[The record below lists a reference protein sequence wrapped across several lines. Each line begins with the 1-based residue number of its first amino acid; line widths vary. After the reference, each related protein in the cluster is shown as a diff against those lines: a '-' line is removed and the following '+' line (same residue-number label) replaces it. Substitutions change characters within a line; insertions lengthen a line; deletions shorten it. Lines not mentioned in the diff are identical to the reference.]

1 MAESAR
7 FWYVECLNAHTNK
20 GKNMTREEIVSIT
33 NNVFEELFEVPP
45 QKLVPQANIFDN
57 LGLDSLDTVDLI
69 VALQK
74 RFKVQIR
81 EDERVHTI
89 RTLENIYDFILSIEQ
104 EKSKKT

>member
-1 MAESAR
+1 
-7 FWYVECLNAHTNK
+7 
-20 GKNMTREEIVSIT
+20 MTKKEIVAIT

-45 QKLVPQANIFDN
+45 EKLVPQAKIFEE

-81 EDERVHTI
+81 EDERVHSI
-89 RTLENIYDFILSIEQ
+89 RTLDHVYEFILSLEQ
-104 EKSKKT
+104 EKLKKS

>member
-1 MAESAR
+1 
-7 FWYVECLNAHTNK
+7 
-20 GKNMTREEIVSIT
+20 MTKEEIITIT

-45 QKLVPQANIFDN
+45 EKLVPEAKIFDE

-89 RTLENIYDFILSIEQ
+89 RTLDNVYDFILSLEQ
-104 EKSKKT
+104 EKANKS